1 MTTTADEIEAIKSLK
16 ARYFRLMDQK
26 DWAAIREVFTDDYVL
41 DATGTGATDILTGAD
56 AMVEL
61 LEQSLQDT
69 VTAHHGHMP
78 EIEVLSDTEATGI
91 WALADVIVFPDG
103 SRVQGYGH
111 YHDTYRKEDG
121 VWKIATST
129 VTRLL
134 FE

>member
-91 WALADVIVFPDG
+91 WALADLIVFPDG